1 MNNVVV
7 MDDTSIIARLVSEF
21 LKEVEGV
28 NPIIFTNPLEG
39 LDYCINEPSV
49 DMVLVDYQMPE
60 LDGLDV
66 IEKLREHKTSDDLP
80 VIMVTSSE
88 EKHFLRDAFEVG
100 ANDFLRK
107 PVDPT
112 ELMVRVKNLLAMKEM
127 TAKLHALANTD
138 VLTNVMTRRAF
149 LEASESEVHRSQRYD
164 HPMSVIMLDADHF
177 KNVNDTY
184 GHAGGDDVLRFL
196 SAQCMEIVRDEDH
209 VGRLGG
215 EEFCISLPETDLD
228 GAALVADRLRQSI
241 ADSDIKLSDGQ
252 VINVTVS
259 VGVAALQ
266 KNENL
271 DDVMRRSDEALYEAK
286 ENGRN
291 RVMKAA

>member
-39 LDYCINEPSV
+39 LDYCINEPTV
-49 DMVLVDYQMPE
+49 DLVLVDYQMPE
-60 LDGLDV
+60 LDGLHV

-215 EEFCISLPETDLD
+215 EEFCIALPETDLE

-259 VGVAALQ
+259 VGVAAIQ
-266 KNENL
+266 ENENL

-291 RVMKAA
+291 QVMKAA